1 MSVILVT
8 HDLGVVAGHTDE
20 IIVMYAGQIVERAPT
35 LVLYTEMRMPYTEAL
50 LESIPKLDDPSHTW
64 LRAIAGRHEVLG
76 IEILDPRDVELP
88 PVGDVILQD
97 TETGVTRDFTI
108 DEQLRDDFEK
118 AAAAHRTEVA
128 RTLRRCDAPLLS
140 LRTDRDWIADV
151 VRFVASRRRGA
162 LAGR

>member
-1 MSVILVT
+1 MKRI
-8 HDLGVVAGHTDE
+8 
-20 IIVMYAGQIVERAPT
+20 
-35 LVLYTEMRMPYTEAL
+35 
-50 LESIPKLDDPSHTW
+50 
-64 LRAIAGRHEVLG
+64 VLG
-76 IEILDPRDVELP
+76 IFISICAFTCVDAWAQATAQINGTARDQSGAVLPGVEIKAT
-88 PVGDVILQD
+88 Q

-108 DEQLRDDFEK
+108 DDQLRNDFEK
-118 AAAAHRTEVA
+118 AAAAHRAEVA